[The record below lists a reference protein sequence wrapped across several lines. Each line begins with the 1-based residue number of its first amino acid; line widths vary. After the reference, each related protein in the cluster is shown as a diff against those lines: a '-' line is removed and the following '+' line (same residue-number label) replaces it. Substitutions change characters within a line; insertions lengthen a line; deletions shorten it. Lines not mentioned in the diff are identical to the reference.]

1 MSKKRRKSDHSDG
14 MACIIHI
21 ESVGNTDYGNFVPLT
36 DEEFEALLEIK
47 EKRLAQPAD
56 SVHRKTIM
64 CNQIHSDFSDTFGY
78 HKFVLQII
86 YKTYEQVEASY
97 GIRALSF

>member
-36 DEEFEALLEIK
+36 DEEFEALLEIIK
-47 EKRLAQPAD
+47 EKTLA
-56 SVHRKTIM
+56 H
-64 CNQIHSDFSDTFGY
+64 
-78 HKFVLQII
+78 LQIVFTE
-86 YKTYEQVEASY
+86 K
-97 GIRALSF
+97 L

>member
-36 DEEFEALLEIK
+36 DEEFKALLEIK
-47 EKRLAQPAD
+47 GKRLAQPAD
-56 SVHRKTIM
+56 SVHRK
-64 CNQIHSDFSDTFGY
+64 
-78 HKFVLQII
+78 L
-86 YKTYEQVEASY
+86 
-97 GIRALSF
+97 